1 MKILILNGPNLQLL
15 GRREPDVYG
24 RVTLAEIRRLL
35 AVRARTLK
43 VSLDF
48 LQSNVEGE
56 LVTAVGESAGLYDGV
71 VFNPAA
77 YTHTSVALH
86 DAIKASGVPC
96 VEVHLSNVAAREEF
110 RHRSFTAP
118 ACIGQIA
125 GFGADSYLLALE
137 GLVGYLRRTRTA
149 GPAGCKS

>member
-1 MKILILNGPNLQLL
+1 MKILVLNGPNLQLL

-24 RVTLAEIRRLL
+24 RVTLAEIRRQLER
-35 AVRARTLK
+35 RARELK
-43 VSLDF
+43 ASLDF

-56 LVTAVGESAGLYDGV
+56 LVTAVGESAGRYDGV

-96 VEVHLSNVAAREEF
+96 VEVHLSNVSAREEF
-110 RHRSFTAP
+110 RRRSYTAP
-118 ACIGQIA
+118 ACIGQVA

-137 GLVGYLRRTRTA
+137 GLVGYLRRARAAGTGGRT
-149 GPAGCKS
+149 S

>member
-1 MKILILNGPNLQLL
+1 MKILVLNGPNLQLL

-24 RVTLAEIRRLL
+24 RVTLAEIRRRLM
-35 AVRARTLK
+35 ARGRVLK
-43 VSLDF
+43 VSMDF
-48 LQSNVEGE
+48 LQSNMEGD
-56 LVTAVGESAGLYDGV
+56 LVTAVGESAGRYDGV

-86 DAIKASGVPC
+86 DAIRASGVPC
-96 VEVHLSNVAAREEF
+96 VEVHLSNVSAREEF
-110 RHRSFTAP
+110 RRRSLTAP

-137 GLVGYLRRTRTA
+137 GLVGYLRRAGTA
-149 GPAGCKS
+149 GRVARKS

>member
-1 MKILILNGPNLQLL
+1 MKILVLNGPNLQLL

-24 RVTLAEIRRLL
+24 RVTLAEIRRQLDR
-35 AVRARTLK
+35 RARALK

-56 LVTAVGESAGLYDGV
+56 LVTAVGESAGRYDGV

-96 VEVHLSNVAAREEF
+96 VEVHLSNVAAREDF
-110 RHRSFTAP
+110 RRRSYTAP
-118 ACIGQIA
+118 VCIGQVA
-125 GFGADSYLLALE
+125 GFGADSYLLALD
-137 GLVGYLRRTRTA
+137 GLVGYLRRARAIGAGGRT
-149 GPAGCKS
+149 S

>member
-1 MKILILNGPNLQLL
+1 MRILVLNGPNLQLL

-24 RVTLAEIRRLL
+24 RVTLAEIRRRLV
-35 AVRARTLK
+35 AHARTRR
-43 VSLDF
+43 VTLDF
-48 LQSNVEGE
+48 LQSNVEGD
-56 LVTAVGESAGLYDGV
+56 LVTAVGESAGRYDGV

-110 RHRSFTAP
+110 RRRSFTAP
-118 ACIGQIA
+118 ACIGQVA
-125 GFGADSYLLALE
+125 GFGADSYLLALD
-137 GLVGYLRRTRTA
+137 GLVGYLRRARAA
-149 GPAGCKS
+149 GAGGRKS